1 MLKMSQVNSIRDL
14 SKSGYRV
21 ADIAKKLGID
31 RKTVRKYLGKDD
43 FSPRPPVTAN
53 KPSVLDPYKP
63 LINKWLKEDQRHWH
77 KQQHTAK
84 RVFDGLQEK
93 TGFAGSYS
101 TVQRYVRWYRK
112 AKTIK
117 AT

>member
-43 FSPRPPVTAN
+43 FSPRPPVYNGTMN
-53 KPSVLDPYKP
+53 
-63 LINKWLKEDQRHWH
+63 
-77 KQQHTAK
+77 
-84 RVFDGLQEK
+84 
-93 TGFAGSYS
+93 
-101 TVQRYVRWYRK
+101 
-112 AKTIK
+112 
-117 AT
+117 